1 VTVREYLVPRSL
13 SEAIG
18 LLERHGPDLLVM
30 AGGTVAMP
38 LVNEGISL
46 PERVMSLKGAGLDGM
61 AEADGS
67 LRIGATT
74 TLTRLLEQDFVPLLA
89 EAARHTASWTVRN
102 MGTVGGNLFTPP
114 PGGDVAVA
122 LLALDARVRLGGP
135 RGERVIP
142 LAGLFTG
149 FMTSALAADELLA
162 AIEVP
167 TTARETAFLKLGRK
181 HANTPA
187 VVTVAVALTR
197 EHGVV
202 REARIA
208 LGAAGPHPIRATDAE
223 AALDG
228 SVLDPQTIDRAAG
241 AAAHESRPFT
251 DAIASEWYRRRMVG
265 LFVRRALA
273 RIAAPLPGRTAGGGD
288 ASR

>member
-1 VTVREYLVPRSL
+1 MTVREYLVPSSL

-18 LLERHGPDLLVM
+18 LLQRHGPDLLVM

-46 PERVMSLKGAGLDGM
+46 PERVMSLKRAGLDGI
-61 AEADGS
+61 AAADGS

-74 TLTRLLEQDFVPLLA
+74 TLTRLLEQDAVPLLA

-114 PGGDVAVA
+114 PGGDIAVA
-122 LLALDARVRLGGP
+122 LLALDARVRLAGP
-135 RGERVIP
+135 GGERVIP
-142 LAGLFTG
+142 LADLFTG
-149 FMTSALAADELLA
+149 FMTSALATDELLA

-167 TTARETAFLKLGRK
+167 MTPRETAFLKFGRK
-181 HANTPA
+181 QANTPA

-197 EHGVV
+197 EQGRV

-208 LGAAGPHPIRATDAE
+208 LGAAGPYPIRATAAE
-223 AALDG
+223 AALTG
-228 SVLDPQTIDRAAG
+228 SPLDPTTIDRAAE
-241 AAAHESRPFT
+241 AAARESQPFT
-251 DAIASEWYRRRMVG
+251 DAIASAWYRRRMVG
-265 LFVRRALA
+265 VFVRRALEQ
-273 RIAAPLPGRTAGGGD
+273 IAAPQQPVAAGGG